1 MVPIYELM
9 EPWYLKDIKRA
20 DRLWTW
26 SDINRIQEIVR
37 VEVDKIVKDLRTL
50 NTPPQPP
57 MAILVTIDSL
67 RVAE

>member
-1 MVPIYELM
+1 M
-9 EPWYLKDIKRA
+9 
-20 DRLWTW
+20 WTW

-50 NTPPQPP
+50 NTLPQPP